1 MSAMQPMMTV
11 ALGFTLGLSHAL
23 DPDHLVAVSTLV
35 STQPT
40 LRRASLVGTLWGL
53 GHTTTLFLVGLFV
66 VGFKVAIPSYLAL
79 SMECV
84 VGIVLVSLGV
94 SVLGGHLR
102 RPVHAHEHI
111 HREILHRHF
120 HSYTVGEG
128 HDHTHSVRRLRT
140 SFLVGTVHGLAGSA
154 ALMLL
159 VLTTIRT
166 PILAMLYILLFGVGS
181 LAGMLSIGT
190 AIAVPFRMAK
200 RSRYLRTGLQILT
213 GGASVAYGILV
224 LVRVGIG
231 EGFFRF

>member
-1 MSAMQPMMTV
+1 MQPFMTV
-11 ALGFTLGLSHAL
+11 AFGFTLGLSHAI

-35 STQPT
+35 SSQPT

-66 VGFKVAIPSYLAL
+66 VGFKVAIPSHLAI

-94 SVLGGHLR
+94 SVLGKHLR

-111 HREILHRHF
+111 HGQILHRHF
-120 HSYTVGEG
+120 HSHAVGEG
-128 HDHTHSVRRLRT
+128 HDHAHSVRRLRT

-159 VLTTIRT
+159 VLATIRM
-166 PILAMLYILLFGVGS
+166 PILAMLYILLFGIGS

-190 AIAVPFRMAK
+190 AIAVPFTIAK
-200 RSRYLRTGLQILT
+200 RCRYVQTGLQILT
-213 GGASVAYGILV
+213 GGASVAYGISI
-224 LVRVGIG
+224 LVRIGIS
-231 EGFFRF
+231 EGLLRF